1 MEDNMPTF
9 VVERDLEGAGWLSAE
24 QLEGI
29 AHRACEIVD
38 AMDHQ
43 VTWVES
49 YVTED
54 KFYCV
59 YIAPDVAAVQEHAM
73 RGELPISRVAEVFKK
88 FGPEADHA

>member
-1 MEDNMPTF
+1 MMPTF

-24 QLEGI
+24 QLQGI
-29 AHRACEIVD
+29 AHRACEVLGD
-38 AMDHQ
+38 MEDK

-73 RGELPISRVAEVFKK
+73 RGDLPISRVAEVFRK
-88 FGPEADHA
+88 FGPEADA